1 MVCRLSAGRGGGPI
15 AGCKVNRRHDFHCPF
30 LAGLYPWARASASL
44 MNFPL
49 GIRQIDRGGLDA
61 CHPDRIAVLFFSN

>member
-1 MVCRLSAGRGGGPI
+1 MAG
-15 AGCKVNRRHDFHCPF
+15 KVNRHHGFTARF

-49 GIRQIDRGGLDA
+49 GIRRIDRGGLDA
-61 CHPDRIAVLFFSN
+61 CYPDRIAVLFFSN